1 MRLQEHIELARASK
15 GIEAIKYAQKHLAPW
30 KSIEGVRIGQAMG
43 LLAYKSD
50 TQCQPYKV
58 KKRKRKGDYDQILIF
73 YYRTFMMKNDG

>member
-1 MRLQEHIELARASK
+1 LRLQEHIELARASK

-58 KKRKRKGDYDQILIF
+58 KKEKERVTMIKY
-73 YYRTFMMKNDG
+73 